1 MLGPLPKWQQEL
13 YDALVVV
20 VVAEERCSVGVEAVV
35 DAVAGASAEFVV
47 AQVSAPSLV
56 GPGLPHSVDTLDYV
70 DRF

>member
-13 YDALVVV
+13 YDAVVV
-20 VVAEERCSVGVEAVV
+20 VAAEERCSVGVEAVA
-35 DAVAGASAEFVV
+35 DAVAGASAEFAV